1 MAGRSR
7 ENRCRCH
14 LLTTHVTLQLGSGEE
29 GSNNRIGR
37 ALLCDSQVYIV
48 RSSIV
53 RYSLR
58 YTVCSLKTCSFFSS
72 GFFFLSFCCN
82 VMVKIVV
89 YLDVTRAVRVCSCA
103 PCANVLVCL
112 YACMLECSYARM
124 LAKSGTTADRFNSID
139 EILLN
144 VRHVAR

>member
-1 MAGRSR
+1 
-7 ENRCRCH
+7 
-14 LLTTHVTLQLGSGEE
+14 
-29 GSNNRIGR
+29 
-37 ALLCDSQVYIV
+37 
-48 RSSIV
+48 
-53 RYSLR
+53 
-58 YTVCSLKTCSFFSS
+58 
-72 GFFFLSFCCN
+72 
-82 VMVKIVV
+82 MVKIVV

-103 PCANVLVCL
+103 PCAHVLVCLYVCMLVCL